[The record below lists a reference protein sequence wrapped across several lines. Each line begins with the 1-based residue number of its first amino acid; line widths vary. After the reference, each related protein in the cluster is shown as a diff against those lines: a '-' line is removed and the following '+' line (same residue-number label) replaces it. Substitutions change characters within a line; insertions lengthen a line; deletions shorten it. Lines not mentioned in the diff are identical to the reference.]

1 MRSVGA
7 DGTTA
12 SSRIRAFLHE
22 TFIGTHDSRY
32 AASRGRSAVLN
43 QLLLCVIVLIV
54 TGLSVLVGGVVDRTL
69 FLCGALAVFAGGAL
83 TILVPWTRIARGW
96 VLLVP
101 LLDIVAI
108 AALRRAEPIGGLGLL
123 WTFPAIW
130 LAALGLF
137 GYVLQFIL
145 ITWLYWAV
153 GALAPTQG
161 WAYTVVLLPLVILAV
176 ASITFV
182 STRRDRA
189 QQILLDRQA
198 ALLSGALQRAQ
209 RQEELLTEVLDA
221 VDFGVLRV
229 APDGSVAIVNE
240 ALGRFQHAIPG
251 FGSRD
256 SDLDNA
262 YHVDGTTPLTQEERP
277 LVRAIRGEVF
287 DNQIVWFGHPDER
300 RTAMSMTVRR
310 MRDAHG
316 GDAGAVLIARDVTP
330 ELTALRARD
339 RLVASVS
346 HELRTPLTSV
356 LGYIDLAMDNLDRPE
371 LARRDLEI
379 AGRNSE
385 RLLEIVADI
394 LAASSSSRM
403 SMDMTISPED
413 VDVAEIVRASAEAWR
428 PRAAERA
435 VTIVTDEV
443 RPAHAFADPLRLRQV
458 VDNLVSN
465 AVKYNRDGGEV
476 SLGCTS
482 DESSAWILVRDTG
495 SGIVEADQERLFE
508 RYFRAQTDVEGTGLG
523 LSISRDIVRAHGG
536 DITVRS
542 SRGIGSTF
550 MVELPVT
557 SDGIHGDERSDADTD
572 ATPSRDGQTP

>member
-7 DGTTA
+7 DGMTV
-12 SSRIRAFLHE
+12 SSRIRAFLRE

-54 TGLSVLVGGVVDRTL
+54 TGLSVLVGGAVDRPL
-69 FLCGALAVFAGGAL
+69 FLSGALAVFAGGAL
-83 TILVPWTRIARGW
+83 TLLVPWTRIARGW

-130 LAALGLF
+130 LAALGIF
-137 GYVLQFIL
+137 GYVLQFVA
-145 ITWLYWAV
+145 ITSLYWTV

-176 ASITFV
+176 ATITFV

-189 QQILLDRQA
+189 QQVLLDRQA
-198 ALLSGALQRAQ
+198 ALLGGALQRAQ

-229 APDGSVAIVNE
+229 APDGTVAIVNE

-256 SDLDNA
+256 RDLDNA
-262 YHVDGTTPLTQEERP
+262 YHADGTTPLTQEERP

-356 LGYIDLAMDNLDRPE
+356 LGYIDLAMDNLERPE

-435 VTIVTDEV
+435 VTILTDEV
-443 RPAHAFADPLRLRQV
+443 QPAQAFADPLRLRQV

-557 SDGIHGDERSDADTD
+557 SDGIHGDERADEDAASDGEGRTA
-572 ATPSRDGQTP
+572 